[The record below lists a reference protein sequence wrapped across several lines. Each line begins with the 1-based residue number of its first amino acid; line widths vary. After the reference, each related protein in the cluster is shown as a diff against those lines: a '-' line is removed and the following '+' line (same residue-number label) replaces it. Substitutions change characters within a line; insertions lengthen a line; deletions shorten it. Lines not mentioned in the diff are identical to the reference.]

1 MLSSWSLL
9 KCTCTMARKV
19 QTQNKG
25 TEEARG
31 ENDMGGGVGGGR
43 GGNNRNLDG
52 HFIRALNKIELQSLM
67 IRAIIETNKTNKTS
81 PLLISR
87 GNNMIQNAVWCQST
101 QVNFQ
106 TSKLY
111 ELVGRVQFVVFEIL
125 QVLIYSKL
133 HWKKH
138 HRMLKQTK
146 I

>member
-1 MLSSWSLL
+1 
-9 KCTCTMARKV
+9 MARKV

-31 ENDMGGGVGGGR
+31 ENDMGGGVEGGR

-101 QVNFQ
+101 QVNFSDIKIVRARR
-106 TSKLY
+106 TSA
-111 ELVGRVQFVVFEIL
+111 ICSL
-125 QVLIYSKL
+125 QNITSTYLQQIALEKASQNVETNENLIARAL
-133 HWKKH
+133 FA
-138 HRMLKQTK
+138 